1 MSSRLYIDPK
11 TGETLRPGRLFTSFC
26 KPVFLQSFNYG
37 QDAPLSKLQIGI
49 LRRTIMKR
57 TLLTVAAI
65 LMLSATLLAQ
75 GGPGGPRAGGQ
86 GPNPGAAL
94 KNALGLTDAQVTA
107 IQTLSQTEKTR
118 VQAIMTDIRQKRQTL
133 DALLNLASPN
143 PADVGN
149 AAIALHAAQSKL
161 PPERDYFISE
171 LKKLLTGEQQ
181 QKLDTILA
189 ANGGRGL
196 PIPGLGPGRFG
207 FRGSRGQR

>member
-1 MSSRLYIDPK
+1 MR
-11 TGETLRPGRLFTSFC
+11 
-26 KPVFLQSFNYG
+26 
-37 QDAPLSKLQIGI
+37 
-49 LRRTIMKR
+49 R

-75 GGPGGPRAGGQ
+75 RGPGGPRAGGQ
-86 GPNPGAAL
+86 RPNPGAAL